1 MEIEGVLSIEEAA
14 QRLGRS
20 PQAVRQMAAS
30 GDLDAVRRGRE
41 WWLDERAVERRRREA
56 RGRGRALAPEV
67 AWSVLFLAS
76 GEHEQARRVAAEA
89 HHPSR
94 AARWLRT
101 NELSARGSRL
111 RGRAR
116 RESFDAHPSEFSRLL
131 ARDDVM
137 RTGISAA
144 EEIGLHGGSEA
155 AEFYAP
161 ESARPT
167 ITDAHALEAGNGG
180 VVARWV
186 PDALWSVIAAARAP
200 RAAVLLDLLEND
212 DPRARREADR
222 ALQMV
227 HE

>member
-1 MEIEGVLSIEEAA
+1 MEFEGLLSIEEAA
-14 QRLGRS
+14 ERLRRS

-30 GDLDAVRRGRE
+30 GELDAVRRGRE
-41 WWLDERAVERRRREA
+41 WWLDARAVDRRRREP

-76 GEHEQARRVAAEA
+76 GEEERARRAAAEP

-94 AARWLRT
+94 AARWLRE
-101 NELSARGSRL
+101 NELSAQAARL

-116 RESFDAHPSEFSRLL
+116 RESFDAHPSEMPRVL

-144 EEIGLHGGSEA
+144 EEIGLHGGPEA

-161 ESARPT
+161 ESARAV
-167 ITDAHALEAGNGG
+167 IAEAHALEAGNGG

-186 PDALWSVIAAARAP
+186 PDALWPAVVSDSAP
-200 RAAVLLDLLEND
+200 RVAILVDLLEND
-212 DPRARREADR
+212 DPRARREAAR
-222 ALQMV
+222 ALQDV
-227 HE
+227 DE